1 MLAFTTLP
9 PLPTGTPAQPQVE
22 GPQAWLS
29 SLKGKLVKLFR
40 FAVSAS
46 MPSPGVSLRP
56 RQGPQAPGSGSSPFP
71 ESTHQTQG
79 HAHRLCSL
87 PTPGAPQKPRTGP
100 LLTTVLLIRPIPA
113 VVRAVALAPDPQAD
127 AVVLAAEGPVWRAHE
142 PGCSGERTESESALG
157 VPHPGWGPPGSR
169 RAPPRPPLPA
179 VWSPAPSCL
188 EPRPTP
194 PRPSPPRLEPCPAP
208 PTLSGAPPHPALP
221 RLKPRPATPTPSE
234 APPPRPAPPGP
245 TGSLTALLW
254 VLV

>member
-1 MLAFTTLP
+1 
-9 PLPTGTPAQPQVE
+9 
-22 GPQAWLS
+22 
-29 SLKGKLVKLFR
+29 
-40 FAVSAS
+40 

-169 RAPPRPPLPA
+169 RAPPRPA
-179 VWSPAPSCL
+179 WSPAPPLPPRL
-188 EPRPTP
+188 E
-194 PRPSPPRLEPCPAP
+194 PRPSPPRPARPHREPHRTPLGSRLSCPR
-208 PTLSGAPPHPALP
+208 SRP
-221 RLKPRPATPTPSE
+221 RRRISRPAACTGYCCTGIRQGGRSALGAGGSKESRQSSEPPATGGGVLWPDPSLQGRGLEGTPGKQWNRHGIES
-234 APPPRPAPPGP
+234 G
-245 TGSLTALLW
+245 G
-254 VLV
+254 